1 MSRVAVI
8 GAGAWGTTLA
18 ILLAENKHA
27 VTLWAYER
35 DLVPEMAQ
43 RRENVRF
50 LPGFPLSPNITITA
64 EAKDAAA
71 AAECLLFVVPTQF
84 LRATAC
90 RFTATVR
97 PEALII
103 SAGKGIEDKTLQL
116 PLQILAE
123 TLPGREA
130 CCLSGPNLSA
140 EIARG
145 LPAAAVVAA
154 RDEVAAKKAQGLL
167 LMDRF
172 RVYTNDDP
180 TGVQLGGALKNVIAI
195 AAGVADGLGL
205 GDNAKAALMV
215 RGSAEITRL
224 GAALGAKKETFA
236 GLSGVGDLIVTCS
249 SRLSR
254 NHQVGEQLAK
264 GIKLKAIQAG
274 MKEVAEGVP
283 TALAARALGEKH
295 QIDLPITTEVCRLLY
310 EDKEP
315 LRAMND
321 LLTRLATSE

>member
-18 ILLAENKHA
+18 ILLAENKHI
-27 VTLWAYER
+27 VTLWSYER
-35 DLVPEMAQ
+35 DLVPEINE
-43 RRENVRF
+43 RRENCRF
-50 LPGFPLSPNITITA
+50 LPGFQLAPTITVTA
-64 EAKDAAA
+64 EEQNVS
-71 AAECLLFVVPTQF
+71 AAEYLIFVVPTQF
-84 LRATAC
+84 LRKSAE
-90 RFTATVR
+90 RFASVVR
-97 PEALII
+97 PEALLI
-103 SAGKGIEDKTLQL
+103 SASKGIEDQTLRL
-116 PLQILAE
+116 PLQVLEKIF
-123 TLPGREA
+123 PGRQL

-154 RDEVAAKKAQGLL
+154 RDSAAAGSAQALL
-167 LMDRF
+167 GSDRF

-180 TGVQLGGALKNVIAI
+180 IGVQLGGALKNVIAI

-215 RGSAEITRL
+215 RGSAELARL
-224 GAALGAKKETFA
+224 GVALGARKETFA

-254 NHQVGEQLAK
+254 NHRVGEQLAK
-264 GIKLKAIQAG
+264 GIKLLAIQSG
-274 MKEVAEGVP
+274 RKEVAEGVT
-283 TALAARALGEKH
+283 TALAARELGEKH
-295 QIDLPITTEVCRLLY
+295 RIDLPITTEVCRLLY
-310 EDKEP
+310 ENKEP